1 MKHAHYNGT
10 LTVNWMG
17 TEKSSDVENRLKRM
31 KEENLK
37 SYLKNVY
44 PENLPKRFWL
54 NLLDKL
60 SIDRDKQWA
69 KIPNKELSRICHGLV
84 ATQLNILG
92 QNRFKDEF
100 VECGGV
106 TLSEVDF
113 KTMQSKV
120 CPGLYFAGEILDVD
134 GITGGFN
141 FQNAWTTG
149 WVAAQHMVS

>member
-1 MKHAHYNGT
+1 
-10 LTVNWMG
+10 VNWMG
-17 TEKSSDVENRLKRM
+17 AEKPGDVDNRLKRM

-37 SYLKNVY
+37 SYLKNSY

-54 NLLDKL
+54 NLLDKI
-60 SIDRDKQWA
+60 SIDQDKQWSR
-69 KIPNKELSRICHGLV
+69 ISNKELIKIRHALV
-84 ATQLNILG
+84 ASPLNTSG
-92 QNRFKDEF
+92 QSRYKDEF

-106 TLSEVDF
+106 ALLEVDF

-141 FQNAWTTG
+141 FQSAWTTG
-149 WVAAQHMVS
+149 WIAAQHMVNPHAP